1 MCILSQ
7 DLLTAAEDCFKSLP
21 ASEHKTLAQR
31 WVGPGDEFMNSDL
44 ISDLVLLTKYNAMV
58 HRAQLLK
65 RAQVLHVSIVLYSE
79 GKVVCTLV
87 HTLATSP
94 YGWFLNFP
102 HMCA

>member
-21 ASEHKTLAQR
+21 ASEHKPLAQR

-65 RAQVLHVSIVLYSE
+65 RAQVLCERCSVYTVW
-79 GKVVCTLV
+79 GR
-87 HTLATSP
+87 
-94 YGWFLNFP
+94 
-102 HMCA
+102 